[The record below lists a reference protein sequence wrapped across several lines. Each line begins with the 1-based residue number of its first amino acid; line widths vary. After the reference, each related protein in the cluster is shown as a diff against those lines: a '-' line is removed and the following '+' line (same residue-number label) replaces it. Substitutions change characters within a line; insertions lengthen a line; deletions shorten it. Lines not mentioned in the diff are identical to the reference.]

1 MDRSAIK
8 EGYLDPEI
16 WLKANTATE
25 RRFTRQGLVLWLP
38 SGKRSV
44 PGETILN
51 LEDDALAQVRINQE
65 L

>member
-1 MDRSAIK
+1 MA
-8 EGYLDPEI
+8 P
-16 WLKANTATE
+16 E
-25 RRFTRQGLVLWLP
+25 RRFTRKGLVLWLP

-44 PGETILN
+44 PGETVIN